1 MRRFVVGKRRELP
14 SQRQVEERIDI
25 GKKDMQEKET
35 DLDKIASDVEKVR
48 QTITTLDFGGTAE
61 GTEQLESSIEKAE
74 DVTASVFD
82 KENEE
87 LEQIQDKGKEYETEI
102 EERETTSNSDLE
114 KISSTSAKIN
124 TKETINELV
133 NAKEA
138 VLRDIDFLSEQ
149 IKRAKEAREK
159 SDATQRQLE
168 ERVNRDRRERR

>member
-1 MRRFVVGKRRELP
+1 MKRFVVGKRRELP
-14 SQRQVEERIDI
+14 SQRQVKERIDI
-25 GKKDMQEKET
+25 GEKDMQEKET
-35 DLDKIASDVEKVR
+35 DLDKIASDVERVR
-48 QTITTLDFGGTAE
+48 QTIAKLDFGGTAE
-61 GTEQLESSIEKAE
+61 GTEQLESSIETAE
-74 DVTASVFD
+74 DVTGSVFD

-149 IKRAKEAREK
+149 IKRARDAREK

-168 ERVNRDRRERR
+168 ERVNRDRRDRR

>member
-1 MRRFVVGKRRELP
+1 MGKRRELP
-14 SQRQVEERIDI
+14 SQKQVNERIDI

-48 QTITTLDFGGTAE
+48 QTITKLDFGGTAE
-61 GTEQLESSIEKAE
+61 GTEQLENSIEKAE

-82 KENEE
+82 AENEK
-87 LEQIQDKGKEYETEI
+87 LEHIQHKGEEYETEI
-102 EERETTSNSDLE
+102 EKREATSKSDLE

-138 VLRDIDFLSEQ
+138 VLRDIDFLAEQ
-149 IKRAKEAREK
+149 IKRAKETREK